1 MWLLLPARCELQPQL
16 VVHQHSNGSSDPKP
30 YRDVTPGQGMHAG
43 LHLEIAMQKHHVFAL
58 TSQSDIYAVAAGKV
72 PAEYRTWSF
81 DSEAEVQAYI
91 EASNV
96 LREDGIGIHSFHMD
110 GTTTVFNVS
119 FDGGVVFPR
128 SKSFNTS
135 LEARAFQ
142 LGLRDLAGLDS
153 WKVIS
158 ANDCTEFA
166 HLQAI
171 VEAREAKLA
180 TAAAESLPTIVIYKS
195 ADQIARVIASQG
207 VRVIVLDSDGVGLEE
222 DADRTLQI
230 GDQELFVSDLIVTGK
245 VGESPYGEQGV
256 DAEFV
261 RAVVK
266 CVKGLPAG
274 SNASFNKPGQH
285 TEPFPTLKSV
295 QVKHWDEYGDE
306 KAPLTHQIDIDDQR
320 LTNGQLC
327 ITVGTLEGH
336 MDNHLSVTAE
346 VNTSPQSEA
355 EHLPCMHVHF
365 NENAMAFT
373 AFKVYDKIL
382 LRPEEGVVLTQVQG
396 PQGPMYIVE

>member
-1 MWLLLPARCELQPQL
+1 M
-16 VVHQHSNGSSDPKP
+16 VHQQSNGSSDPKP
-30 YRDVTPGQGMHAG
+30 YRDDTPGQGVHAG
-43 LHLEIAMQKHHVFAL
+43 LHLEIAIQKHHVFAL
-58 TSQSDIYAVAAGKV
+58 TSQSDIDAVAARKV
-72 PAEYRTWSF
+72 PAVYRTWSF

-110 GTTTVFNVS
+110 GATTVFNVS
-119 FDGGVVFPR
+119 FNGGVVFPR
-128 SKSFNTS
+128 SKSFNTTH
-135 LEARAFQ
+135 EARAFQ
-142 LGLRDLAGLDS
+142 LGLHDLAGLDF

-158 ANDCTEFA
+158 ANDCADFA

-171 VEAREAKLA
+171 VEVREAKLA

-207 VRVIVLDSDGVGLEE
+207 VRVIVLDADGVGLEE
-222 DADRTLQI
+222 DAGRTLQI
-230 GDQELFVSDLIVTGK
+230 GDQELFVSDLTVTGK
-245 VGESPYGEQGV
+245 VGESPDGEQGV

-261 RAVVK
+261 REVVK
-266 CVKGLPAG
+266 CVEGLPAG

-285 TEPFPTLKSV
+285 AEPFPTLRSV
-295 QVKHWDEYGDE
+295 QVKHWHEYEDE

-320 LTNGQLC
+320 LTNGQLY
-327 ITVGTLEGH
+327 ITVGALEGH
-336 MDNHLSVTAE
+336 LDNLLSVTAE
-346 VNTSPQSEA
+346 VNSSPQNEA

-365 NENAMAFT
+365 NEDALAFT

-382 LRPEEGVVLTQVQG
+382 LRPEEGVVLTKVQG